1 MWELVWFLL
10 FSMIEM
16 FGAFLF
22 MMLLFREN
30 PREYIWQAAVVAVIM
45 GLQSYYLRGID
56 LGFVAVVINI
66 LFYVLLL
73 AAVVKLPVI
82 WSAII
87 ACVGF
92 FPYAF
97 AQAALFE
104 FFQGELLQLITS
116 ILFMTLAYILYRF
129 GLGFEAPYHLLRFRW
144 EKVLVVLVVLGSFA
158 LTAITM
164 YQNSVWINIIFFGA
178 ASVLFLYYA
187 IRKEREQT
195 SD

>member
-1 MWELVWFLL
+1 MELVTFLL

-16 FGAFLF
+16 FGAFVF
-22 MMLLFREN
+22 MMVLFREN
-30 PREYIWQAAVVAVIM
+30 PLEYTWQAAVVAILM
-45 GLQSYYLRGID
+45 GLQSYFLREID
-56 LGFVAVVINI
+56 LGFIAVVINI

-73 AAVVKLPVI
+73 ATVVRLPLI

-87 ACVGF
+87 ACAGF

-116 ILFMTLAYILYRF
+116 ISFMLLAYILYRF
-129 GLGFEAPYHLLRFRW
+129 GIGFEANYSILRFRW
-144 EKVLVVLVVLGSFA
+144 EKIMVVLVVIGAFS

-164 YQNSVWINIIFFGA
+164 YQKAVWINILFFGA
-178 ASVLFLYYA
+178 ASGLFLYYA
-187 IRKEREQT
+187 IRKERKEK
-195 SD
+195 